1 MRQLKIIL
9 LILLGVAVIVVIVQ
23 NHEAMSTTVKF
34 RLNTLLFGEKITPD
48 VSIYE
53 VVLSSFLLGVVVTGV
68 YSMVDRFHL
77 KRRLRALTK
86 ELEVKDRELNSLR
99 NLPITSDFTQ
109 TTQRGE

>member
-9 LILLGVAVIVVIVQ
+9 LILLGVVVIVVIVQ
-23 NHEAMSTTVKF
+23 NHEAMSTTVNF
-34 RLNTLLFGEKITPD
+34 RLNTMFFGEKATPD

-53 VVLSSFLLGVVVTGV
+53 VVLLSFLLGVFATGI
-68 YSMVDRFHL
+68 YSLVERFHL

-86 ELEVKDRELNSLR
+86 ELELKDRELNSLR

>member
-34 RLNTLLFGEKITPD
+34 RLNTMLFDEKITPD

-77 KRRLRALTK
+77 KRRLKALTK

>member
-1 MRQLKIIL
+1 MRHVKIIL

-34 RLNTLLFGEKITPD
+34 RLNTMFLGRRLLMSPSTKSFF
-48 VSIYE
+48 
-53 VVLSSFLLGVVVTGV
+53 LSFLLGVFVTGV
-68 YSMVDRFHL
+68 STILERFHL
-77 KRRLRALTK
+77 KRRMRTLTK